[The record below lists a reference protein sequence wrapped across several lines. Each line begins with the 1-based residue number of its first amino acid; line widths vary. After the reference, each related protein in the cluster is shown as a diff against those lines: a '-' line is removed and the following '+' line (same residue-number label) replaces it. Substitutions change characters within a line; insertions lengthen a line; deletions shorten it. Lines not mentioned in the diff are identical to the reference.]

1 MPDFHFRYFRSFQ
14 IDPYSP
20 SFFYSFWGTEKEE
33 EEIYWG
39 LNRRKIK
46 GGRKTREDSQIFVSA
61 YYFIYVSHSD
71 ALRGAMWRMKK
82 IVIELKEKRIRFAA
96 LNLRLTEKTNLLLAY
111 FSEE

>member
-46 GGRKTREDSQIFVSA
+46 GGRKTREDS
-61 YYFIYVSHSD
+61 
-71 ALRGAMWRMKK
+71 
-82 IVIELKEKRIRFAA
+82 
-96 LNLRLTEKTNLLLAY
+96 
-111 FSEE
+111 